1 MKILVIG
8 GSGFLGSHV
17 SDFLSDEGHDVTI
30 FDIKENPWL
39 KDNQKIII
47 GDIHDDKLIEKSI
60 MNSEI
65 VYLFASLADIDDT
78 LHKPVQTVTTNIL
91 GAIKIID
98 QCVKHKIKK
107 FIFASTVYVYSREGG
122 FYKCSKQA
130 VENYIEEYH
139 RLYNLQY
146 TIFRYGSLYGPRA
159 DKSNG
164 LLNIL
169 TDANKN
175 GYVSY
180 QGNSDSER
188 EYIHIYDAA
197 KASCLA
203 IDGHFENESIVL
215 TGHQHIKIV
224 DLLKMISEIL
234 DLKSDIQFSNNNYEG
249 HYIKT
254 PYAFQ
259 PKLGRKYI
267 PPLHVDLGQGILDL
281 LDEINHPDEKKNK
294 PN

>member
-1 MKILVIG
+1 M
-8 GSGFLGSHV
+8 
-17 SDFLSDEGHDVTI
+17 
-30 FDIKENPWL
+30 
-39 KDNQKIII
+39 
-47 GDIHDDKLIEKSI
+47 
-60 MNSEI
+60 
-65 VYLFASLADIDDT
+65 
-78 LHKPVQTVTTNIL
+78 
-91 GAIKIID
+91 
-98 QCVKHKIKK
+98 
-107 FIFASTVYVYSREGG
+107 YVYSREGG

-130 VENYIEEYH
+130 VESYIEEYH
-139 RLYNLQY
+139 RLHNLEY

-169 TDANKN
+169 LDACKE

-180 QGNSDSER
+180 QGNVDSER
-188 EYIHIYDAA
+188 EYIHIFDAA

-203 IDGHFENESIVL
+203 VQDKHFKNESIVL
-215 TGHQHIKIV
+215 TGHQHIKMI

-234 DLKSDIQFSNNNYEG
+234 NLESEIKFSDKNYEG

-281 LDEINHPDEKKNK
+281 LDEINQSNEKKGSIN
-294 PN
+294 